1 MKPWNHASVALLF
14 VAASLTS
21 SAGRSERRDD
31 PLRFFEG
38 RTEGVSTVKV
48 VMKKAFH
55 SRSIG
60 RGEIKPDGSLFLVQ
74 RVEEEGRSPH
84 DRRWQ
89 IRRVAAG
96 HFAGAMSEASGPVT
110 IEEINGRYRFRYK
123 MKGGLSV
130 EQWMTPLQGGRSAR
144 NQVTVRKLGVTV
156 ARSEGMIRKVS

>member
-1 MKPWNHASVALLF
+1 
-14 VAASLTS
+14 
-21 SAGRSERRDD
+21 
-31 PLRFFEG
+31 
-38 RTEGVSTVKV
+38 
-48 VMKKAFH
+48 MKKPYH

-74 RVEEEGRSPH
+74 RIEEEGRLPH

-89 IRRVAAG
+89 IRRVASG
-96 HFAGAMSEASGPVT
+96 LFVGAMSEASGPVT
-110 IEEINGRYRFRYK
+110 IEEINGRYRFRFK